1 MSNKII
7 AAAPTDVGIAAY
19 FQKLKK
25 KYMTFDISKT
35 GDFTTSTKDGTN
47 HLVLLPGYQ
56 DYMSQLYKEFNKNT
70 IQTKDKVFF
79 DKNSIYPRTTFNKY
93 SKGARRVEIKK
104 NATRIVINN
113 DKIQVNVSFNYGTGI
128 LKDPN
133 DDYFISISLSEMENI
148 LQNKATNII
157 SGFNYRNSGLRSLV
171 EDTSYYKNIT
181 KTWEE
186 FIPFLNI
193 VTGKAYEE
201 IEVYTF
207 KTAKEEETFQTL
219 QEGLPLDTFILD
231 NAANKYLN
239 QFKTPLDE
247 KNIEMLSTLL
257 LGDGPNITIGLK
269 LLENLNL
276 DNSKPYLYTVLLTT
290 FDTNEGKIRQNKVWN
305 SVGIKNMRVNY
316 NIDKLYG
323 YNWLGETEKVS
334 TMRAFYDTLNKK
346 DKKIFKDTI
355 EQYLFKLLKS
365 ILGVDVYRLIKSE

>member
-113 DKIQVNVSFNYGTGI
+113 DKIQVNETFNYGTGI

-207 KTAKEEETFQTL
+207 KTAKDEETFQTL